1 MCSIVTMIMV
11 IVDDVDDGG
20 GGGDVDSDNY
30 RVQRVIFSSLS
41 S

>member
-11 IVDDVDDGG
+11 SVDDVED
-20 GGGDVDSDNY
+20 GDVDVDGDDY